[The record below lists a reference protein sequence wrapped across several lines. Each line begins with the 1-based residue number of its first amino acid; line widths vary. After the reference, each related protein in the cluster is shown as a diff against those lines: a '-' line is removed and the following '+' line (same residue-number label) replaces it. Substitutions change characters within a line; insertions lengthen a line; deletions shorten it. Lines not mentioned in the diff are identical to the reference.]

1 MLLGGWA
8 MTIVVVVLVLGVLV
22 SVTVY
27 LRFDFRYSGSRQTF
41 GAMTVWLQKK

>member
-27 LRFDFRYSGSRQTF
+27 LRVDAFDTQEVARRSRP
-41 GAMTVWLQKK
+41 